1 MWAHGIIVGRVDG
14 HRYLLHHFRG
24 RLGLQ
29 YVFTYRRI
37 GRLCRI
43 ELDVQAS
50 GIQRA
55 TPCLAS
61 CRFPSPAFILPL
73 HLGNQSARGESVEPF
88 PGLNY
93 ETGPHGVTV
102 KSSDLL
108 YVPINRDRRTHQMRS
123 DGSSSRA
130 VRGALCA
137 SGFINGW
144 RSDTALLFIL

>member
-1 MWAHGIIVGRVDG
+1 MGSSSYISLLTSASPSATQALPKSVELLRRSAGYLWLATPLVRVA
-14 HRYLLHHFRG
+14 RTWL
-24 RLGLQ
+24 
-29 YVFTYRRI
+29 
-37 GRLCRI
+37 
-43 ELDVQAS
+43 
-50 GIQRA
+50 RA

-108 YVPINRDRRTHQMRS
+108 YVPVNRDRRTHQMRS